1 MPRKEGKRET
11 REGRKAKIERAQNIK
26 DMEIQG
32 DEEVVLL
39 IYTVIPLPLYLCILI
54 GAVYSILFELLNR
67 NNAGLVESSYIKVVL
82 HFGVHLLGIHL
93 FILTQVRQRKTFL
106 KVGQSLLARK
116 DLELETQFKDHMI
129 QSVMPKKVA
138 DELLK
143 DASELRRPSASLDSN
158 CRTSN
163 ATQTLN
169 VEEQQPSQNL
179 QNVLPKS
186 VPDVRKFRPFTM
198 NLMTNVSILFADIA
212 GFTKIFD
219 NLCRICGLEKI
230 STLGD
235 CYYCVAGCPEPCD
248 DHAKRTVEMGL
259 EMIVAIRQFDIDRG
273 QEVNMRVG
281 IHTGKVMCGMVGT
294 KRFKFDV
301 FSNDVTL
308 ANEMESTGVAGRVH
322 VSEHT
327 SELIRDDYILEDGPD
342 YNGPYRMQVQGTER
356 RVKPASM
363 KTYFIKGRI
372 REPEAEP
379 EQESEKDSSSAT
391 KSHTSIR
398 KGGLKQKLAGKLKMN
413 HTNSYPIRASQGREG
428 GSLRMKLAERN
439 RSAQLLPKEA
449 GTSLK
454 KTITF

>member
-1 MPRKEGKRET
+1 MRRAIDRVFRHSSLMSSSSFAISWAFPFQIIGCAYDSPRIGTYFQVRAIENT
-11 REGRKAKIERAQNIK
+11 RQ
-26 DMEIQG
+26 
-32 DEEVVLL
+32 V
-39 IYTVIPLPLYLCILI
+39 
-54 GAVYSILFELLNR
+54 
-67 NNAGLVESSYIKVVL
+67 
-82 HFGVHLLGIHL
+82 
-93 FILTQVRQRKTFL
+93 VRQRKTFL

-163 ATQTLN
+163 ATQQGN
-169 VEEQQPSQNL
+169 SEEQPL
-179 QNVLPKS
+179 TLLKS

-198 NLMTNVSILFADIA
+198 NLMTDVSILFADIA

-219 NLCRICGLEKI
+219 YLCRVGGLEKI

-235 CYYCVAGCPEPCD
+235 CYYCVAGCPEPCA
-248 DHAKRTVEMGL
+248 DHAIRTVEMGL
-259 EMIVAIRQFDIDRG
+259 NMIVAIRQFDIDRG

-308 ANEMESTGVAGRVH
+308 ANEMESTGIAGRVH
-322 VSEHT
+322 VSEAT
-327 SELIRDDYILEDGPD
+327 AKYLRDDYILEDGPD
-342 YNGPYRMQVQGTER
+342 YDGPLRMQVQGTER

-372 REPEAEP
+372 RESLEDGLDAGSDREIVAQKAQPI
-379 EQESEKDSSSAT
+379 SSA
-391 KSHTSIR
+391 R
-398 KGGLKQKLAGKLKMN
+398 PKGGFKQKLTGKLKMN
-413 HTNSYPIRASQGREG
+413 QTNSYPIRGTGG

-439 RSAQLLPKEA
+439 RSTQLLPKESNSICIMEDNKKSA
-449 GTSLK
+449 SLQALASSNLHG
-454 KTITF
+454 